1 MRIFVWKAFS
11 LPGNGDETL
20 VKFVLEISPVSY
32 FKMCWIFTQSVI
44 FMALFFLGIID
55 DTRKEIERIIPTS
68 RCDSAQPGQVRMNN
82 PA

>member
-32 FKMCWIFTQSVI
+32 FKMCGIFTQSVI
-44 FMALFFLGIID
+44 FIALFFLGIID

-68 RCDSAQPGQVRMNN
+68 RRDSAQPGQVKNE
-82 PA
+82 

>member
-11 LPGNGDETL
+11 LPGNGDEIL
-20 VKFVLEISPVSY
+20 VKFVLEITPVSN
-32 FKMCWIFTQSVI
+32 FKIGWIFTQSVI

-68 RCDSAQPGQVRMNN
+68 CSDSAQPGQVRMNN